1 MDQAIIMHIPREWL
15 TGVPIEELTLQQ
27 IFRKGLQQFRVE
39 RALDLY
45 RDGVGS
51 LGYLAQQLDLSKWE
65 LAREARRRGL
75 EPAFSEE
82 TVQEELA

>member
-1 MDQAIIMHIPREWL
+1 MEQAIIMHIPREWL
-15 TGVPIEELTLQQ
+15 TGVPIEELTLQH
-27 IFRKGLQQFRVE
+27 IFRMGLQQFRVE

-51 LGYLAQQLDLSKWE
+51 LGYLARQLELPKWE

-75 EPAFSEE
+75 EPDFSEE